1 VIGASV
7 ALLAIVG
14 AWKLASYPPVIPRV
28 PLVAKV
34 QPAPA
39 VPANAVRVQN
49 LFLVPQLGAPV
60 LACQKMADGLGF
72 AVPCPEL
79 LPSDAIISDPRCCI
93 SINPRVPPLFVLEFH
108 FRSPAGYPGAE
119 LSNDGIPRG
128 HLVIIGQRRSAASAA
143 LACEA
148 TIPDGDGPTIDGSPS
163 YWQRCPG
170 PGANAGHLIL
180 EWEVGG
186 ISYSV
191 SLHGYTEENR
201 AAIELIAEEIQLV
214 DAAG

>member
-1 VIGASV
+1 MIGASV

-14 AWKLASYPPVIPRV
+14 AWKLATYPPVIPRV
-28 PLVAKV
+28 PLVPKV
-34 QPAPA
+34 EPVPA
-39 VPANAVRVQN
+39 VPDNAVRVQD

-60 LACQKMADGLGF
+60 LACQEMADGLGF

-79 LPSDAIISDPRCCI
+79 LPSNATISDARCCI
-93 SINPRVPPLFVLEFH
+93 FKIPKVPPLFVLDFH
-108 FRSPAGYPGAE
+108 FRAPAGYPGAE
-119 LSNDGIPRG
+119 LSNDGIARG
-128 HLVIIGQRRSAASAA
+128 HLVIIGERRSAASAA
-143 LACEA
+143 LACQA

-170 PGANAGHLIL
+170 PGAEAGHLIL
-180 EWEVGG
+180 EWEVNG

-214 DAAG
+214 EATG